1 MCVKM
6 DRLEKIRMEV
16 DALLK
21 QLHQESDRKFAY
33 LHLYGVS
40 QFATMLALI
49 RKADAQLCAVAAM
62 LHDISMYAC
71 NSGTHNHA
79 EKSAAFTKDLLQ
91 KSQLFSNE
99 EIREIV
105 HAIKVHSNKAC
116 KEDGEMAE
124 ILKDADVL
132 AHYLYNPNIPMPDK
146 DRVRLYYVL
155 ETFTQARE
163 ETKYE

>member
-1 MCVKM
+1 MCETM

-16 DALLK
+16 DGLLK

-49 RKADAQLCAVAAM
+49 RKADPQLCAVAAM

-79 EKSAAFTKDLLQ
+79 KKSADFAKELLQ
-91 KSQLFSNE
+91 KSALFSTE

-116 KEDGEMAE
+116 KEDGMMAE

-132 AHYLYNPNIPMPDK
+132 AHYLYNPNIPMSDK

-155 ETFTQARE
+155 ETFTE
-163 ETKYE
+163 KEKKNE